1 MGYPRSLLIDPSG
14 PGVYHCVSRCV
25 RRAFL
30 CGQDALSGRNFDHRK
45 QWIEDRLLALADI
58 FSASVLAYA
67 VMSNHVHVVVRMDP
81 ASTRRWSD
89 STVAE
94 RWATLFP
101 ASHDRGPHI
110 QDRLERIAALLANPE
125 RLAVLR
131 ERLGNLSWFMR
142 CLSEPIARRA
152 NREDDCSGRF
162 WEGRFKCQVLLD
174 DRAVLAC
181 MTYVDLNPVRAGLA
195 DGLATSAHTS
205 IRRRI
210 RGGIAGDLPMNAV
223 AGADASGLFALGN
236 DEYVALVDVTG
247 RRLHATKR
255 GVITEPIPRPIQQM
269 VDDRSWVAQVQN
281 TETRYWRAIGSIEA
295 MAARASALG
304 QRWLKGGRHQ
314 AVTT

>member
-1 MGYPRSLLIDPSG
+1 MGYARSLLIDPSV

-30 CGQDALSGRNFDHRK
+30 CGSDALSGRNFDHRK
-45 QWIEDRLLALADI
+45 QWIEDRLLALAEI

-81 ASTRRWSD
+81 ESALRWSD
-89 STVAE
+89 AMVAE

-101 ASHDRGPHI
+101 ISSNRESPI
-110 QDRLERIAALLANPE
+110 QNHVGRVDALLANPE
-125 RLAVLR
+125 RVRVLR
-131 ERLGNLSWFMR
+131 QRLGNLSWFMR

-152 NREDDCSGRF
+152 NREDECSGRF
-162 WEGRFKCQVLLD
+162 WEGRFRCQVLLD

-195 DGLATSAHTS
+195 DGLANSAHTS
-205 IRRRI
+205 IRRRV
-210 RGGIAGDLPMNAV
+210 RGGIAGDQPMNGV
-223 AGADASGLFALGN
+223 AGADASGLFALRN

-247 RRLHATKR
+247 RRLHATQH
-255 GVITEPIPRPIQQM
+255 GVITEPISPPIQRM
-269 VDDRSWVAQVQN
+269 IEDRSWIAQVQN
-281 TETRYWRAIGSIEA
+281 IESRYWRAIGSIEA
-295 MAARASALG
+295 MADRARALG
-304 QRWLKGGRHQ
+304 QRWLKGGRRQ

>member
-30 CGQDALSGRNFDHRK
+30 CRQDAVSGRNFDHRK
-45 QWIEDRLLALADI
+45 QWIEDRLLTLADI

-67 VMSNHVHVVVRMDP
+67 VMSNHVHIVARMDP
-81 ASTRRWSD
+81 ASALRWSD

-101 ASHDRGPHI
+101 VHGPEPDI
-110 QDRLERIAALLANPE
+110 QDRTGRIAALLANPE
-125 RLAVLR
+125 RLAVVR

-152 NREDDCSGRF
+152 NRKDDCSGRF

-195 DGLATSAHTS
+195 DGLANSAHTS

-210 RGGIAGDLPMNAV
+210 RGGIARDLPMNAV
-223 AGADASGLFALGN
+223 AGADASGLFALRN
-236 DEYVALVDVTG
+236 EEYVALVDATG

-255 GVITEPIPRPIQQM
+255 GVIAEPTTRSVQQM
-269 VDDRSWVAQVQN
+269 VDDRSWVTQVQT
-281 TETRYWRAIGSIEA
+281 TETRCWRAIGSFAA
-295 MAARASALG
+295 MADRARALG
-304 QRWLKGGRHQ
+304 QRWLKGGGRRT
-314 AVTT
+314 VTA